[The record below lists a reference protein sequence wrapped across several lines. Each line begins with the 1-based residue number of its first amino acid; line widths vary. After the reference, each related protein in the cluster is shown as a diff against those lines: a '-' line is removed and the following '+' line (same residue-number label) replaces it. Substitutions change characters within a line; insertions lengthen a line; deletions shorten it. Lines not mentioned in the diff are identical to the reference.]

1 MVNYVIFA
9 SMDYHSRVDIMLK
22 IAIKV
27 YQRNG
32 SSAVLGDMKLEW
44 EVLRRA
50 VPLRKC

>member
-32 SSAVLGDMKLEW
+32 SSAALVMIQGLI
-44 EVLRRA
+44 EVA
-50 VPLRKC
+50 VALA